1 MPSPQSPSSSLCCCL
16 LPATIG
22 HGLFAAPAR
31 DLPRNQPSIHRE
43 SPSNSTSRLRLA
55 STISADACLT
65 APGCE
70 GHASQIPI
78 APADRPAT
86 SRGFVHWRLSN
97 AGPRPWRMSRA
108 WRAGRHLRVGE
119 DVAIPTPHSPGC
131 ADFPLPV
138 LHERASLT
146 GVWRWTIRAAG
157 RGCRFRRS
165 LNRSHGNR
173 LPRRDSHFC
182 QILATLWAYQPN
194 RR

>member
-78 APADRPAT
+78 APADKPAT

-97 AGPRPWRMSRA
+97 VGRTGCNKWAQNIPRQVRLRIAHIADEEYVREDWVATDTICDCTRLACQRGSRRG
-108 WRAGRHLRVGE
+108 RAGSFRSFPAL
-119 DVAIPTPHSPGC
+119 PT
-131 ADFPLPV
+131 V
-138 LHERASLT
+138 LHAVSPRA
-146 GVWRWTIRAAG
+146 RCPPCG
-157 RGCRFRRS
+157 RPVGGGSSRS
-165 LNRSHGNR
+165 PAR
-173 LPRRDSHFC
+173 LR
-182 QILATLWAYQPN
+182 
-194 RR
+194 